1 MYRCLAHGLSLTN
14 RQLMQTGRN
23 QSDYAAAITD
33 MKAYGKNEM
42 NRELLNG
49 NPGMKLRRVL
59 KWVG

>member
-1 MYRCLAHGLSLTN
+1 
-14 RQLMQTGRN
+14 MQTGRN